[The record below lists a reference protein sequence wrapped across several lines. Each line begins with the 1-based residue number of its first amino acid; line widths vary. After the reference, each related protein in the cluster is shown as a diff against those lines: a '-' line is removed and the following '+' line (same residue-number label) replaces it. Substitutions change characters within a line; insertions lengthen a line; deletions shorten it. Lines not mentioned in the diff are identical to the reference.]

1 MCVALRNS
9 SKIAL
14 ATTLVFAATGPA
26 FGGEYCKWTDENGV
40 VHFTEECPDNSKSA
54 IVTTQDVRTESQ
66 IRAAEEHLKS
76 LMVKPSQ
83 FGKSTGQTQRY
94 RSLPKGKLGPLPP
107 NNVSG
112 YLKTTGANYSLNN
125 QTLRG
130 NFVLFLE
137 ARENVPEGAWVEAA
151 FPNPSDIDKFD
162 LIGKSVGPNQKFML
176 ESPPTRDL
184 KCWNYLVQVGVFS
197 DSSKKN
203 LMGIHRQVIQ
213 SHVNL
218 GLVKNSDDL
227 VLGVTSGL
235 CVRKDRKDFSHM
247 SVEQLED
254 LCRKEREK
262 RLAPGRERLIQNCM
276 RHQGKS
282 QENCENYYADYG
294 DAQRIGSGQMRPALY
309 MDLPEC
315 VAAREAK
322 EKQR

>member
-1 MCVALRNS
+1 MIPLAVIL
-9 SKIAL
+9 AL
-14 ATTLVFAATGPA
+14 AAPGPA
-26 FGGEYCKWTDENGV
+26 FAGEYCKWTDENGA
-40 VHFTEECPDNSKSA
+40 VHFAEECLDSAKSA

-66 IRAAEEHLKS
+66 IKAAEEHTKS
-76 LMVKPSQ
+76 LLAKPSQ

-94 RSLPKGKLGPLPP
+94 RSLPKEKLGPLPP
-107 NNVSG
+107 NNISG
-112 YLKTTGANYSLNN
+112 YLKTSGANYSLNN

-137 ARENVPEGAWVEAA
+137 ARENIPEGAWVEAA

-162 LIGKSVGPNQKFML
+162 LVGKSVDPNQKFML

-184 KCWNYLVQVGVFS
+184 RCWNYLVQVGVFS

-203 LMGIHRQVIQ
+203 LIGSHRQVIQ

-218 GLVKNSDDL
+218 DLVENSDDL
-227 VLGVTSGL
+227 VLGVTTGL
-235 CVRKDRKDFSHM
+235 CVRKDSKDFSRM
-247 SVEQLED
+247 SVEQLEA

-262 RLAPGRERLIQNCM
+262 RLAPQRGKLIQNCVKN
-276 RHQGKS
+276 QGKS
-282 QENCENYYADYG
+282 RDYCERYYADYG
-294 DAQRIGSGQMRPALY
+294 DAKRIGPGQMRPALY

-322 EKQR
+322 DGER